1 MSGRLIWWPARRL
14 LQRCRGEKGRCA
26 ASGDR
31 NGQWGG
37 KAKYDPEVPGWGE
50 WYEAGGRNRRVSAAV
65 CREGTLRSLVWGS
78 ESPDSALGL
87 PVVAELPPKG
97 RGQEGRSQ
105 RGQSRGPSAS
115 VATPQAV
122 SPAAAAATQMER
134 ACPAA
139 WQTPGCQAPNHR
151 FFLLF
156 LGGGEECGQSYTQQ
170 RLPCPQGQSVLH
182 CLLALLAQ
190 ESLGWPLTPTKA
202 RVGRAR
208 CDPKA

>member
-1 MSGRLIWWPARRL
+1 M
-14 LQRCRGEKGRCA
+14 KG
-26 ASGDR
+26 
-31 NGQWGG
+31 
-37 KAKYDPEVPGWGE
+37 
-50 WYEAGGRNRRVSAAV
+50 
-65 CREGTLRSLVWGS
+65 LVWGS

-87 PVVAELPPKG
+87 PVVAELPPEG

-122 SPAAAAATQMER
+122 SPAAAAATQMEH

-139 WQTPGCQAPNHR
+139 WHTPGHEAPNHH

-156 LGGGEECGQSYTQQ
+156 LGEGAEWGQSYTQQ
-170 RLPCPQGQSVLH
+170 WLPCPQRQSVLH

-202 RVGRAR
+202 RVGRGG